1 MSIAKCFMAESDSVL
16 FARKHA
22 TPAQQAKLW
31 ASILLTTPFVFL
43 RRLPT
48 GEAAGV
54 RLKVRGWLDG
64 LRDRDPPY
72 EALGLR

>member
-1 MSIAKCFMAESDSVL
+1 MATSVGMRSML
-16 FARKHA
+16 DAPKN
-22 TPAQQAKLW
+22 P
-31 ASILLTTPFVFL
+31 TTPFVFL

-64 LRDRDPPY
+64 LRDREPPF